1 MPAGQHT
8 ANIIDRRVVS
18 GSTSVIRAKTLE
30 SKDQA
35 SAEMPRGEQRKP
47 WLYLAILVG
56 LTMIISSFL
65 EHLAKGIPLGFTVP
79 FLNEPATVSM
89 ILYHLALILVGGY
102 VGILGLKE
110 LVLERRFSVEFLMAV
125 AAMGAAY
132 LDFLFE
138 GAMVLFLYSVA
149 EHFEGYIEDR
159 ARKTIEKLTEY
170 MPDMAKIIQNG
181 TEESVRV
188 REIKPGMALVVRPGE
203 RIPLD
208 GIVTE
213 GSSHVDQSIVTGE
226 STHLSKREGDIIY
239 AGTLNID
246 GVIKVNVTK
255 SAEETLVSRV
265 VKLVIES
272 RKRKASIEKLVDRF
286 ARVYVPIVILFAI
299 LTAVLAPTV
308 LGGPTHVWLYRSLT
322 LLVVSCPSA
331 FVMSVPATIFTAIT
345 VAARRGVIFKGGLY
359 VEKMARTKT
368 VVFDKT
374 GTLTL
379 GHPTVVE
386 VTRFADNVDKHVLT
400 YVAALEQYSRHPM
413 AEALVNAASE
423 QGLDFRRL
431 HVENVQ
437 EVSGKGIVGIVEDV
451 KIGVGNNELMRTCS
465 TNHLDFPDTID
476 DKHSCVFVSINDSI
490 TSAFCLADDV
500 RHDAVEAVK
509 LLRSNGV
516 RTVML
521 TGDKASIAK
530 EIAGKLE
537 MDEVY
542 AELLPEGKLKIID
555 SLKVKHGL
563 VAMVGDGV
571 NDAPALAA
579 SDVGIAMGGSGV
591 DVALESAD
599 IVLVNDELVKI
610 PYLRKLSQ
618 QAVKIS
624 KQNIAASLGV
634 KIAIGAL
641 GFLGIIPLW
650 FAVAAGDDGV
660 TMLLLLNTLRLMRV
674 K

>member
-1 MPAGQHT
+1 
-8 ANIIDRRVVS
+8 
-18 GSTSVIRAKTLE
+18 
-30 SKDQA
+30 
-35 SAEMPRGEQRKP
+35 
-47 WLYLAILVG
+47 
-56 LTMIISSFL
+56 
-65 EHLAKGIPLGFTVP
+65 
-79 FLNEPATVSM
+79 
-89 ILYHLALILVGGY
+89 
-102 VGILGLKE
+102 
-110 LVLERRFSVEFLMAV
+110 
-125 AAMGAAY
+125 
-132 LDFLFE
+132 
-138 GAMVLFLYSVA
+138 
-149 EHFEGYIEDR
+149 
-159 ARKTIEKLTEY
+159 
-170 MPDMAKIIQNG
+170 
-181 TEESVRV
+181 
-188 REIKPGMALVVRPGE
+188 
-203 RIPLD
+203 
-208 GIVTE
+208 
-213 GSSHVDQSIVTGE
+213 
-226 STHLSKREGDIIY
+226 
-239 AGTLNID
+239 
-246 GVIKVNVTK
+246 
-255 SAEETLVSRV
+255 
-265 VKLVIES
+265 
-272 RKRKASIEKLVDRF
+272 
-286 ARVYVPIVILFAI
+286 
-299 LTAVLAPTV
+299 
-308 LGGPTHVWLYRSLT
+308 
-322 LLVVSCPSA
+322 
-331 FVMSVPATIFTAIT
+331 
-345 VAARRGVIFKGGLY
+345 
-359 VEKMARTKT
+359 MARAKT

-386 VTRFADNVDKHVLT
+386 VTRFAENVDKHVLT

-451 KIGVGNNELMRTCS
+451 KIGVGNNELMRACS

-476 DKHSCVFVSINDSI
+476 DKHSCVFVSVNDSI
-490 TSAFCLADDV
+490 TSAFCFADDV

-521 TGDKASIAK
+521 TGEKASIAK

-555 SLKVKHGL
+555 RLKVKHGL

-599 IVLVNDELVKI
+599 VVLVNDELVKI

-618 QAVKIS
+618 RAVKIS
-624 KQNIAASLGV
+624 RQNIAASLGV